1 MYARVTWFEGSQT
14 QTREAIAALR
24 ELAMPALQTAPGFG
38 ELLFLVDRE
47 GGQALALTLWETL
60 EDLEG
65 SEALAQQLRGLP
77 VARWA
82 TSGAERFEVELRL
95 NAGGG

>member
-47 GGQALALTLWETL
+47 GGQALALTLW
-60 EDLEG
+60 
-65 SEALAQQLRGLP
+65 
-77 VARWA
+77 
-82 TSGAERFEVELRL
+82 
-95 NAGGG
+95 